1 MLATVGLVAFWY
13 SATLLF
19 NYTFFKLTRIKNDEA
34 VKMVA
39 QDITVIEMFT
49 CTVLGVLTL
58 YSKELPFVPVPAVRV
73 RVLVVAVANAASC
86 QAFAMAMDY
95 INLSLVQTIRA
106 CQPICACES
115 QRSIHTCDRSALS
128 PVKHRHGVREGM
140 VVRGNLTTLL
150 RGCCTQ
156 SPSCWCTRSGV
167 VRVVALPAV
176 LIFGCVAFGVQPQ
189 RRAPGC
195 PLAAR
200 ARLMSRRRASAPTR
214 PAAPAQPLL
223 RQRHHATTIIEAP
236 CLVKGGHSASLRHHT
251 DRGVMAQRPTP
262 PRPTPRS
269 CPSAWV
275 LGWRRAAT
283 QSTDS

>member
-19 NYTFFKLTRIKNDEA
+19 NYTFFKLTRIKDDEA

-86 QAFAMAMDY
+86 QTFAMAMDY

-115 QRSIHTCDRSALS
+115 QCSIHTCDRSALS
-128 PVKHRHGVREGM
+128 PVKHRHGVREGT

-167 VRVVALPAV
+167 VRRRGVACCLAV
-176 LIFGCVAFGVQPQ
+176 WPLACNRSAA
-189 RRAPGC
+189 R
-195 PLAAR
+195 LAAR
-200 ARLMSRRRASAPTR
+200 WLRARGSCLIGGEPARRRARRRR
-214 PAAPAQPLL
+214 PN
-223 RQRHHATTIIEAP
+223 H
-236 CLVKGGHSASLRHHT
+236 C
-251 DRGVMAQRPTP
+251 
-262 PRPTPRS
+262 
-269 CPSAWV
+269 
-275 LGWRRAAT
+275 
-283 QSTDS
+283 